1 METKK
6 YYAVNCHYDM
16 VVTVEVAALNEQ
28 DAKEQAQHMANDV
41 SLDHFGECYGTDA
54 CIADEGE
61 LTEENKAMVER
72 SRMQLEHNYDLETKL
87 RDKFNM
93 MSESEGYT
101 HIDDMTEFA
110 KEVLVDILDDDRQ
123 DDYVCNNFEE
133 EFHAALCNLIVDLGA
148 KYYKKKY
155 IK

>member
-61 LTEENKAMVER
+61 LTEENNAMVEKCR
-72 SRMQLEHNYDLETKL
+72 IEMEGNCELVQKL
-87 RDKFNM
+87 PSISMRHF
-93 MSESEGYT
+93 STIALFSSVSSPSSA
-101 HIDDMTEFA
+101 I
-110 KEVLVDILDDDRQ
+110 
-123 DDYVCNNFEE
+123 
-133 EFHAALCNLIVDLGA
+133 HASVP
-148 KYYKKKY
+148 
-155 IK
+155 